1 MIPASRFAARRSAL
15 CRALGRGTFAF
26 AAGRER
32 PRNYPANVLEF
43 RADSTF
49 LWLFGLRA
57 ERGAVALLDAAAGRA
72 TLFLDP
78 GASDD
83 ALWHGEAPSLSERA
97 APSGIT
103 DLRPLAQ
110 LERAALAAHPVH
122 ALAHTDPAT
131 VAELRAL
138 GITVADFGAPLDDAT
153 ARLCDALIA
162 LRMCKD
168 ADELAELRAASALT
182 ARGHRAAMRATRP
195 GRKESAVRAA
205 LEAEWIAADVAPA
218 YPSIVTVRGEV
229 LHHRTYAGTLT
240 DGDLLLC
247 DAGAESPGLG
257 YASDVTRTW
266 PVGGRFSARQRDA
279 YALVLASQT
288 AAIARCRPG
297 TEYRDVHLAA
307 SRVLAEGLVALGL
320 LRGDPETLVAEGA
333 HAVFFPHGVGHLLGL
348 DVHDMEGFGDRA
360 GYAPG
365 RARSPQFG
373 LSYLRL
379 DRPLAEGWV
388 VTIEPGFYVAPA
400 ILRDPALRVRLGD
413 RVAWAEAERWIGF
426 GGIRIEDDVHVT
438 AADPEVLTL
447 EIPKDIDAVESS
459 IGD

>member
-1 MIPASRFAARRSAL
+1 MTPASRFAARQAAL
-15 CRALGRGTFAF
+15 CRALGHGTFAF
-26 AAGRER
+26 AAGRDR

-49 LWLFGLRA
+49 LWLFGLPA

-78 GASDD
+78 GAADD
-83 ALWHGEAPSLSERA
+83 ALWHGEAPSLAERG
-97 APSGIT
+97 APSGVA
-103 DLRPLAQ
+103 DLRPLSQ
-110 LERAALAAHPVH
+110 LERAVAAARPVRALP
-122 ALAHTDPAT
+122 HTDPAT

-138 GITVADFGAPLDDAT
+138 GVGVAEFGAPLDDA
-153 ARLCDALIA
+153 AAHLADALIG

-168 ADELAELRAASALT
+168 ADELAELRAACALT

-195 GRKESAVRAA
+195 GRKESDVRAA

-229 LHHRTYAGTLT
+229 LHNRTYGGTLAE
-240 DGDLLLC
+240 GDLLLC

-266 PVGGRFSARQRDA
+266 PVSGRFSERQRDA
-279 YALVLASQT
+279 YALVLASQR
-288 AAIARCRPG
+288 AAIAKCRVG
-297 TEYRDVHLAA
+297 VEYREVHLEA

-320 LRGDPETLVAEGA
+320 LRGDPAALVADGA
-333 HAVFFPHGVGHLLGL
+333 HAVFFPHGIGHLLGL

-365 RARSPQFG
+365 RARSSQFG

-379 DRPLAEGWV
+379 DRPLVADCV
-388 VTIEPGFYVAPA
+388 VTIEPGFYVVPA
-400 ILRDPALRVRLGD
+400 ILRDLGLHERLGD

-426 GGIRIEDDVHVT
+426 GGIRIEDDVRVT
-438 AADPEVLTL
+438 GGDPEVLTS
-447 EIPKDIDAVESS
+447 EIPKNIEAVESS
-459 IGD
+459 IGA